1 MLVWLI
7 AGSSIIMT
15 HVPTDHRLL
24 ESIPDAVVVTAPD
37 GEIVFAN
44 RAVES
49 MTGYRRKELVGK
61 KVEVL
66 IPARLRGIH
75 VRHRRAFY
83 SRGVARLM
91 GEADRDFLLRR
102 KDGTQLP
109 VEIALGPAGED
120 TVAVMRDVTERRRME
135 EALEHRALHDPLT
148 NLANRSL
155 FFDRLQQAINSAR
168 RQGALLAVVML
179 DLDGFKA
186 VNDAFGHAAGDE
198 VLKVVA
204 ARFSAGMRATDTAA
218 RIGGDEFAWILPRV
232 ASRRA
237 VNRMIHK
244 RLGVAR
250 DPIIVDG
257 EKVDLGVSAGVAMYP
272 DDAHDADSLIRHA
285 DAAMYSAK
293 RNGRAWVFS

>member
-1 MLVWLI
+1 
-7 AGSSIIMT
+7 MT

-24 ESIPDAVVVTAPD
+24 ESIPDAVVVTAPG

-44 RAVES
+44 RAAET

-75 VRHRRAFY
+75 VRHRRGFY
-83 SRGVARLM
+83 SRGAARLM
-91 GEADRDFLLRR
+91 GAADRDFLLRR

-135 EALEHRALHDPLT
+135 QALEHRALHDPLT

-155 FFDRLQQAINSAR
+155 FFDRLQQAISAAR
-168 RQGALLAVVML
+168 RQTTQLAVVML
-179 DLDGFKA
+179 DLDGFKE
-186 VNDAFGHAAGDE
+186 VNDAYGHAAGDQ

-204 ARFSAGMRATDTAA
+204 ARFAVGMRATDTAA

-237 VNRMIHK
+237 VDRMIHK
-244 RLGVAR
+244 RLGIAR
-250 DPIIVDG
+250 DPIVVDG
-257 EKVDLGVSAGVAMYP
+257 ERVDLGVSAGIAMYP
-272 DDAHDADSLIRHA
+272 DDGHDADSLIRHA

-293 RNGRAWVFS
+293 RNGRALVFS